1 MSHDTW
7 QQVFAMGCRRYKES
21 YYEAISKE
29 QVALAN
35 KEDAQVFST
44 TQRIFGR
51 IGRRSA
57 DRERDG

>member
-1 MSHDTW
+1 
-7 QQVFAMGCRRYKES
+7 MGCRRCKES

-44 TQRIFGR
+44 TQKIFGR